1 MAKNGGRN
9 KRSKAKE
16 SKYKA
21 DDQVNRTVGE
31 DDPWDPVEAI
41 ESTVSN
47 LERNVPSRKKDRF
60 QTFFRISKI
69 FSVTKNKLY
78 IKISATHVFLRYF
91 VNR

>member
-16 SKYKA
+16 SKYKT
-21 DDQVNRTVGE
+21 DDQVNRTIGE

-47 LERNVPSRKKDRF
+47 LERNRPSRKKDRF
-60 QTFFRISKI
+60 QTFFPKKCGI
-69 FSVTKNKLY
+69 FEFPKNLP
-78 IKISATHVFLRYF
+78 R
-91 VNR
+91 